1 MNFKHK
7 LALVFDDDIKTVV
20 WRNYVDYAIWALI
33 ALSTIQIFLST
44 YDSIVAKYGFWL
56 EIVDIFTTICFT
68 IEVSLRIWTI
78 DLVEPKYQGWWGRVK
93 YCFSF
98 YGLID
103 VLSTYSYYVNFFIPL
118 PVTMLKAIRIARLM
132 KMFRYMKSF
141 RLLANAFASKK
152 SELIVSMQFLV
163 IVTMMLS
170 FILYFSEHDAQP
182 EAYSDGIVS
191 VVWAFM
197 QYIGDPGG
205 FAENSPVTFVGRVI
219 ACVIGILG
227 IAIFAV
233 PAGLIGSGFTEAME
247 KEEKAEKT
255 VANVEKLRLAFE
267 RKLDRYTR
275 IQATPQFV
283 SIADIQ
289 ARLRMSID
297 DIFDAIDHSDHFRL
311 VNLAATRTV
320 DERAEDKLAVEHFH
334 LNRPYGYM
342 IDRKSNVTI
351 VSPASLVDP
360 CIYHFAYYFAK
371 ICGFNYVSRELG
383 ALWPYKSFYL
393 LGEDTME
400 QEGAKE
406 YYEDLNML
414 TRGNNKVVVTL
425 LAASGANEPV
435 YPTQVHFGYGGKKGD
450 ESYDGADL
458 TIKNVPLFDT
468 MYKEMSDRLEKEFSI
483 KCDRQ
488 RYHDSA
494 STKMYLRHLENKD
507 NIEGIV
513 IRIAWSECMWNPA
526 HVQISQTMGE
536 VINKYYDNDKPVGT
550 SDELKA
556 KGIGYDG
563 YDK

>member
-103 VLSTYSYYVNFFIPL
+103 VLSTYSYYVNFFVPL

-227 IAIFAV
+227 IVIFAV

-400 QEGAKE
+400 QAGAKE
-406 YYEDLNML
+406 YYDDLNML

>member
-1 MNFKHK
+1 MNLKHK

-20 WRNYVDYAIWALI
+20 WRNYVDYTIWALI

-132 KMFRYMKSF
+132 KIFRYMKSF
-141 RLLANAFASKK
+141 RLLTTAFASKK

-205 FAENSPVTFVGRVI
+205 FAENSPVTFAGRVI

-400 QEGAKE
+400 QAGAKE

>member
-78 DLVEPKYQGWWGRVK
+78 DLVEPKYQGWCGRVK

-103 VLSTYSYYVNFFIPL
+103 VLSTYSYYVNFFVPL

-406 YYEDLNML
+406 YYDDLNML

-494 STKMYLRHLENKD
+494 STKIYLRHLENKD

>member
-103 VLSTYSYYVNFFIPL
+103 VLSTYSYYVNFFVPL

-406 YYEDLNML
+406 YYDDLNML

-494 STKMYLRHLENKD
+494 STKNYLRHLENKD

>member
-78 DLVEPKYQGWWGRVK
+78 DLVEPKYKGWWGRVK

-103 VLSTYSYYVNFFIPL
+103 VLSTYSYYVNFFVPL

-400 QEGAKE
+400 QAGAKE

>member
-103 VLSTYSYYVNFFIPL
+103 VLSTYSYYVNFFVPL

-342 IDRKSNVTI
+342 IARKSNVTI

-406 YYEDLNML
+406 YYDDLNML

>member
-103 VLSTYSYYVNFFIPL
+103 VLSTYSYYVNFFVPL

-406 YYEDLNML
+406 YYDDLNML

-507 NIEGIV
+507 NIEGVV

-563 YDK
+563 YEK

>member
-33 ALSTIQIFLST
+33 ALCTIQMFLST
-44 YDSIVAKYGFWL
+44 YDSIGAKYGFWL

-103 VLSTYSYYVNFFIPL
+103 VLSTYSYYVNFFVPL

-400 QEGAKE
+400 QAGAKE
-406 YYEDLNML
+406 YYDDLNML

>member
-103 VLSTYSYYVNFFIPL
+103 VLSTYSYYVNFFVPL

-400 QEGAKE
+400 QAGAKE
-406 YYEDLNML
+406 YYDDLNML

-458 TIKNVPLFDT
+458 TIKNVSLFDT

-536 VINKYYDNDKPVGT
+536 VINKYYDNDKLVGT
-550 SDELKA
+550 SEELKA

>member
-103 VLSTYSYYVNFFIPL
+103 VLSTYSYYVNFFVPL

-406 YYEDLNML
+406 YYDDLNML

>member
-78 DLVEPKYQGWWGRVK
+78 DLVEPKYKGWWGRVK

-103 VLSTYSYYVNFFIPL
+103 VLSTYSYYVNFFVPL

-219 ACVIGILG
+219 ACVIGLLG

-247 KEEKAEKT
+247 KEEKAEKN

-400 QEGAKE
+400 QAGAKE
-406 YYEDLNML
+406 YYDDLNML

-458 TIKNVPLFDT
+458 TIKNVLLFDT

>member
-1 MNFKHK
+1 MDFKHK
-7 LALVFDDDIKTVV
+7 LALVFDDNIKTVV
-20 WRNYVDYAIWALI
+20 WRNYVDYTIWALI

-78 DLVEPKYQGWWGRVK
+78 DLVESKYQGWWGRVK

-141 RLLANAFASKK
+141 RLLTNAFASKK
-152 SELIVSMQFLV
+152 SELFVSMQFLV

-255 VANVEKLRLAFE
+255 IANVEKLRLAFE

-360 CIYHFAYYFAK
+360 CFYHFAYYLAK

-383 ALWPYKSFYL
+383 VVRPYKSFYL

-400 QEGAKE
+400 QAGAKE
-406 YYEDLNML
+406 YYDDLNML
-414 TRGNNKVVVTL
+414 TRGNNKLVVTL
-425 LAASGANEPV
+425 LVASGANEPV
-435 YPTQVHFGYGGKKGD
+435 YPTQVHFGYGGKRGD

-488 RYHDSA
+488 RYHDTA
-494 STKMYLRHLENKD
+494 NTKMYLRHLENKD

-513 IRIAWSECMWNPA
+513 IRIAWSECLWNPA

-556 KGIGYDG
+556 KGVGYDG

>member
-78 DLVEPKYQGWWGRVK
+78 DLVEPKYKGWWGRVK

-103 VLSTYSYYVNFFIPL
+103 VLSTYSYYVNFFVPL

-400 QEGAKE
+400 QAGAKE
-406 YYEDLNML
+406 YYDDLNML

-536 VINKYYDNDKPVGT
+536 VINKYYDKDKPVGT

>member
-1 MNFKHK
+1 MNLKHK
-7 LALVFDDDIKTVV
+7 LALVFDDDIRTVV
-20 WRNYVDYAIWALI
+20 WRNYVDYTIWALI

-132 KMFRYMKSF
+132 KIFRYMKSF
-141 RLLANAFASKK
+141 RLLTTAFASKK

-205 FAENSPVTFVGRVI
+205 FAENSPVTFAGRVI

-400 QEGAKE
+400 QAGAKE

>member
-78 DLVEPKYQGWWGRVK
+78 DLVEPKYKGWWGRVK

-406 YYEDLNML
+406 YYDDLNML

-494 STKMYLRHLENKD
+494 SAKIYLRHLENKD

>member
-103 VLSTYSYYVNFFIPL
+103 VLSTYSYYVNFFVPL

-400 QEGAKE
+400 QAGAKE

>member
-1 MNFKHK
+1 M
-7 LALVFDDDIKTVV
+7 
-20 WRNYVDYAIWALI
+20 
-33 ALSTIQIFLST
+33 
-44 YDSIVAKYGFWL
+44 
-56 EIVDIFTTICFT
+56 
-68 IEVSLRIWTI
+68 IE
-78 DLVEPKYQGWWGRVK
+78 KFG
-93 YCFSF
+93 
-98 YGLID
+98 
-103 VLSTYSYYVNFFIPL
+103 
-118 PVTMLKAIRIARLM
+118 
-132 KMFRYMKSF
+132 
-141 RLLANAFASKK
+141 
-152 SELIVSMQFLV
+152 
-163 IVTMMLS
+163 
-170 FILYFSEHDAQP
+170 
-182 EAYSDGIVS
+182 
-191 VVWAFM
+191 
-197 QYIGDPGG
+197 
-205 FAENSPVTFVGRVI
+205 
-219 ACVIGILG
+219 
-227 IAIFAV
+227 
-233 PAGLIGSGFTEAME
+233 
-247 KEEKAEKT
+247 
-255 VANVEKLRLAFE
+255 
-267 RKLDRYTR
+267 
-275 IQATPQFV
+275 
-283 SIADIQ
+283 
-289 ARLRMSID
+289 ID

-400 QEGAKE
+400 QAGAKE
-406 YYEDLNML
+406 YYDDLNML
-414 TRGNNKVVVTL
+414 TLGNNKVVVTL

-494 STKMYLRHLENKD
+494 SKKMYLRHLENKD

>member
-44 YDSIVAKYGFWL
+44 YDSIGAKYGFWL

-103 VLSTYSYYVNFFIPL
+103 VLSTYSYYVNFFVPL

-400 QEGAKE
+400 QAGAKE
-406 YYEDLNML
+406 YYDDLNML

>member
-7 LALVFDDDIKTVV
+7 LALVFDDNIKTVV
-20 WRNYVDYAIWALI
+20 WRNYVDYTIWALI

-141 RLLANAFASKK
+141 RLLTNAFASKK
-152 SELIVSMQFLV
+152 SELFVSMQFLV

-283 SIADIQ
+283 SVADIQ
-289 ARLRMSID
+289 ARLRMGID
-297 DIFDAIDHSDHFRL
+297 DIFDAIDNSDHFRL

-360 CIYHFAYYFAK
+360 CFYHFAYYFAK

-383 ALWPYKSFYL
+383 VVRPYKSFYL

-400 QEGAKE
+400 QAGAKE
-406 YYEDLNML
+406 YYDDLNML

-425 LAASGANEPV
+425 LVASGANEPV
-435 YPTQVHFGYGGKKGD
+435 YPTQVHFGYGGKRGD

-488 RYHDSA
+488 RYHDTA
-494 STKMYLRHLENKD
+494 NTKMYLRHLENKD

-513 IRIAWSECMWNPA
+513 IRIAWSECLWNPA

>member
-93 YCFSF
+93 YCLSF

-103 VLSTYSYYVNFFIPL
+103 VLSTYSYYVNFFVPL

-400 QEGAKE
+400 QAGAKE
-406 YYEDLNML
+406 YYDDLNML

-494 STKMYLRHLENKD
+494 STKIYLRHLENKD

>member
-7 LALVFDDDIKTVV
+7 LALVFDDNIKTVV
-20 WRNYVDYAIWALI
+20 WRNYVDYTIWALI

-141 RLLANAFASKK
+141 RLLTNAFASKK
-152 SELIVSMQFLV
+152 SELFVSMQFLV

-360 CIYHFAYYFAK
+360 CFYHFAYYLAK

-383 ALWPYKSFYL
+383 VVRPYKSFYL
-393 LGEDTME
+393 LGEETME
-400 QEGAKE
+400 QAGAKE
-406 YYEDLNML
+406 YYDDLNML

-425 LAASGANEPV
+425 LVASGANEPV
-435 YPTQVHFGYGGKKGD
+435 YPTQVHFGYGGKRGD

-488 RYHDSA
+488 RYHDTA

-536 VINKYYDNDKPVGT
+536 VINKYYDNDKSVGT
-550 SDELKA
+550 SEELKA

>member
-1 MNFKHK
+1 MNLKHK

-20 WRNYVDYAIWALI
+20 WRNYVDYTIWALI

-132 KMFRYMKSF
+132 KIFRYMKSF
-141 RLLANAFASKK
+141 RLLTTAFASKK

-205 FAENSPVTFVGRVI
+205 FAENSPVTFAGRVI

-400 QEGAKE
+400 QEGA
-406 YYEDLNML
+406 
-414 TRGNNKVVVTL
+414 
-425 LAASGANEPV
+425 
-435 YPTQVHFGYGGKKGD
+435 
-450 ESYDGADL
+450 
-458 TIKNVPLFDT
+458 
-468 MYKEMSDRLEKEFSI
+468 
-483 KCDRQ
+483 
-488 RYHDSA
+488 
-494 STKMYLRHLENKD
+494 
-507 NIEGIV
+507 
-513 IRIAWSECMWNPA
+513 
-526 HVQISQTMGE
+526 
-536 VINKYYDNDKPVGT
+536 
-550 SDELKA
+550 
-556 KGIGYDG
+556 
-563 YDK
+563 